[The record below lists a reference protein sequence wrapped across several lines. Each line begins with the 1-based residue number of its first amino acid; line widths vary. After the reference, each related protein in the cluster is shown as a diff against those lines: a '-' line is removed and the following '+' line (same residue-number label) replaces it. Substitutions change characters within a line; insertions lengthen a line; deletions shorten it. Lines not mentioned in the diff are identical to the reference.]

1 MQERSETIVL
11 FATSMFIGQTAVH
24 FLHEM
29 HVEGVR
35 FILKTLN
42 MFDKQFKIADGV
54 RSLNMFYPNLNLGFV
69 VLSNV
74 NDKSVFSQVID
85 QIEAWLI

>member
-1 MQERSETIVL
+1 M
-11 FATSMFIGQTAVH
+11 IG
-24 FLHEM
+24 
-29 HVEGVR
+29 
-35 FILKTLN
+35 I

-74 NDKSVFSQVID
+74 NDKSVFSQVVD
-85 QIEAWLI
+85 QIEALLI